1 MTQAQSMTKAQ
12 ALQMILSDLKGTTFT
27 SIDMSTEA
35 DLLGGTKNPMKGHVR
50 KVTKGGNVMIFGMKQ
65 GSAYDNMVKR
75 RMAQEGLDPTTFT
88 LKPRSWGTR
97 IEGTPFVEH
106 KGETYL
112 EVFFVHPGTSHYEL
126 DGKEIAPEFIEG
138 LKPARA
144 KGADQQ
150 GGIENEIMIRT
161 IKCENI
167 LKIRADGNEHTL

>member
-1 MTQAQSMTKAQ
+1 MTQAQSITKAQ
-12 ALQMILSDLKGTTFT
+12 ALQQILSDLKGTTFT
-27 SIDMSTEA
+27 SIDMSTEV
-35 DLLGGTKNPMKGHVR
+35 DLLGGAKNPMKGHIR

-75 RMAQEGLDPTTFT
+75 RMAQEGLDPTEFV
-88 LKPRSWGTR
+88 LKPRKWGTR
-97 IEGTPFVEH
+97 VDGTPFIEH
-106 KGETYL
+106 NEATYI

-126 DGKEIAPEFIEG
+126 DGKLIDAADIEG
-138 LKPARA
+138 LKPART

-167 LKIRADGNEHTL
+167 LAIRADGNEHTL